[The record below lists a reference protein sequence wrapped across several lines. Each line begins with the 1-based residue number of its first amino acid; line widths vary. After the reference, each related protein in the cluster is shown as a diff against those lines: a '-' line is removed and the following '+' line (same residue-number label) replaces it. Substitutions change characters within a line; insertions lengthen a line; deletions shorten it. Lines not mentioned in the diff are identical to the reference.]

1 MQKDIDFSLF
11 TSDELNNHLF
21 KIVTMRRNLIDQ
33 DMIQWSRLNNV
44 VNLIEDEVRVR
55 ARKNPIFNSEFLELI
70 AK

>member
-11 TSDELNNHLF
+11 TSDELNTHLF
-21 KIVTMRRNLIDQ
+21 KIVTMRRNLVDQ

-44 VNLIEDEVRVR
+44 VNLIEDEVRAR
-55 ARKNPIFNSEFLELI
+55 ARKNPISSSEFIELI